1 MPGGLLNIV
10 AYGNQNI
17 ILNGNPSKTFYKC
30 VYAKYTNF
38 GLQKFRI
45 DYSGLRELR
54 MNEESKFSF
63 KMPRYADL
71 LMDTYVVVNLP
82 NIWSPL
88 YPPQTTS
95 TDWRPYEFKWIKNI
109 GTTMIKEINISA
121 GGQVLQKITGSYLH
135 NIICRD
141 NTNIALFNEMT
152 GNVSELNDPANAY
165 DRGGEYPN
173 AYYTE
178 DTNGAEP
185 SIRGR
190 KIYIPIGAW
199 FTFASKMAF
208 PLVCLQYN
216 QLTIEVTIRPVKE
229 LFVVNDVTSSDLSVI
244 QPNFNES
251 TFGFYRFIQ
260 EPPNTSLT
268 YTDKTTSW
276 NADIHLISTYCFL
289 SEDETK
295 VFAADEQKYLIKD
308 VREEIFKNVVGTK
321 KIKLNTGGLVADW
334 MWFFRRSDAYL
345 RNEWTN
351 YTNWPYDY
359 LPDSLTSAP
368 SSPTYTIDT
377 ETIGPDTNPS
387 GTSTG
392 LYTTGT
398 FSAYNQKYIMNQ
410 MGILMDGKYRENEL
424 DSGIYNYLEKY
435 TTGNNSAYTNTGLYS
450 YNFCIH
456 TSLYDTQPSGA
467 INLSKF
473 SNVEFELTTYIP
485 PVDLSA
491 QFFNICD
498 DNGEVIGVNK
508 FSWDVYEYTYDL
520 HVLEERYNI
529 IHFMG
534 GNVSKMFAT

>member
-10 AYGNQNI
+10 AYGNQNV

-141 NTNIALFNEMT
+141 NSNIALFNEMT
-152 GNVSELNDPANAY
+152 GNVLELNDPANAY
-165 DRGGEYPN
+165 ERGGVYPN

-199 FTFASKMAF
+199 FTFSSKMAF

-216 QLTIEVTIRPVKE
+216 QLTIEVIIRPVKE
-229 LFVVNDVTSSDLSVI
+229 LFVVNDVTTSDL
-244 QPNFNES
+244 
-251 TFGFYRFIQ
+251 
-260 EPPNTSLT
+260 
-268 YTDKTTSW
+268 
-276 NADIHLISTYCFL
+276 
-289 SEDETK
+289 
-295 VFAADEQKYLIKD
+295 
-308 VREEIFKNVVGTK
+308 
-321 KIKLNTGGLVADW
+321 
-334 MWFFRRSDAYL
+334 
-345 RNEWTN
+345 
-351 YTNWPYDY
+351 
-359 LPDSLTSAP
+359 
-368 SSPTYTIDT
+368 
-377 ETIGPDTNPS
+377 
-387 GTSTG
+387 
-392 LYTTGT
+392 
-398 FSAYNQKYIMNQ
+398 
-410 MGILMDGKYRENEL
+410 
-424 DSGIYNYLEKY
+424 
-435 TTGNNSAYTNTGLYS
+435 NNST
-450 YNFCIH
+450 
-456 TSLYDTQPSGA
+456 
-467 INLSKF
+467 
-473 SNVEFELTTYIP
+473 
-485 PVDLSA
+485 
-491 QFFNICD
+491 
-498 DNGEVIGVNK
+498 
-508 FSWDVYEYTYDL
+508 
-520 HVLEERYNI
+520 
-529 IHFMG
+529 
-534 GNVSKMFAT
+534 